1 MFQADRWRKLA
12 IHSGLIVAG
21 LVIGVVLAELTLRI
35 VRPSIGVRSG
45 GVESSNRQRPTGNPG
60 WPLSRGEKTVVTPKQ
75 EARRIVVVGDSFTW
89 GDGVA
94 PQEAYPSVMEA
105 LLRERWPDQNIEVI
119 NWSRP
124 GWNTWRE
131 FKSIAPQLPMLD
143 PDLLII
149 GYCIN
154 DAEPIH
160 RRQLRE
166 IRRIMLTAHRQPSNR
181 VVVWLY
187 NHSYLAALVYD
198 FFENRRLRRA
208 VTSYYQTLYEAGRSG
223 WVRAQDAF
231 ALFDKATRTQSI
243 PTLLVIFPIFDSQ
256 LDDRY
261 GYRNL
266 HSEIAYAASERGLD
280 VLDLLPGFEGYDGR
294 DLAVQPFS
302 DAHPSPL
309 AHRVAA
315 QEIVEKIAELSGD
328 LW

>member
-1 MFQADRWRKLA
+1 MFQADRWWKLA
-12 IHSGLIVAG
+12 IHSGLIVVG
-21 LVIGVVLAELTLRI
+21 LMVGLVLAELVLRI
-35 VRPSIGVRSG
+35 FRPSLAAHSG
-45 GVESSNRQRPTGNPG
+45 QIEISNRLKPSGSPG
-60 WPLSRGEKTVVTPKQ
+60 WPLSRGEKIVVTPKQ
-75 EARRIVVVGDSFTW
+75 QARRIVVVGDSFTW
-89 GDGVA
+89 GDGVE
-94 PQEAYPSVMEA
+94 PQEAYPSVMES
-105 LLRERWPDQNIEVI
+105 LLRKRWPDQTIEVI

-166 IRRIMLTAHRQPSNR
+166 IRRIMRTAQRQPSNR

-187 NHSYLAALVYD
+187 NHSYVAALGYD
-198 FFENRRLRRA
+198 FFENRRLRKA
-208 VTSYYQTLYEAGRSG
+208 VTSYYQTLYATRRSG
-223 WVRAQDAF
+223 WVRTHDAF
-231 ALFDKATRTQSI
+231 ALFDKATRKQSI

-266 HSEIAYAASERGLD
+266 HSEIAEAATARGLE

-315 QEIVEKIAELSGD
+315 EEIVERIDELSGE